1 MLQWVRSW
9 INMSQFASRFLFSVY
24 INIHHIQYTCI
35 QAYIYV
41 CMYVLPTQ
49 VDERNRLKHLLREV
63 WKTGATRASLHQ
75 FMQGWFLFLSMCT
88 WRKEHSDVSAGVHR
102 GKRPLG
108 WVLLELKLLDVALWE
123 SKSGCP
129 QEQDLLDQLYRF
141 YKQVHF
147 FFT

>member
-1 MLQWVRSW
+1 M
-9 INMSQFASRFLFSVY
+9 
-24 INIHHIQYTCI
+24 
-35 QAYIYV
+35 
-41 CMYVLPTQ
+41 
-49 VDERNRLKHLLREV
+49 
-63 WKTGATRASLHQ
+63 
-75 FMQGWFLFLSMCT
+75 
-88 WRKEHSDVSAGVHR
+88 SAGVHR

-147 FFT
+147 FLLKIFRLDNTFPLLVETQHKHRGILLFIENKNFT